1 MRLQRSTVNTVDK
14 DIHEVNKF
22 IETVYMKNDTTKTET
37 VKETPEETEKSGNV
51 GKKPVCGIIMPIS
64 QIDNCSMDHW
74 TEVKTIISEA
84 VCDAGYTPNL
94 VSNADDIGIIQKRI
108 IQNLYDNDI
117 VVCDVSGKNPNV
129 MFELGM
135 RLAFD
140 KPAIIVIDDKTDYSF
155 DTSPIEHLSY
165 PRDLRY
171 YDIIRF
177 KDQLKTKIIA
187 TVNKAKEDST
197 YTTFLKNFGE
207 FEVAHVEKKQ
217 GTMDDV
223 ILSKIDELSNRF
235 FRLERQM
242 DMMDI
247 LGDIRKNER
256 LYDLVR
262 IEIDDFC
269 DKAHVSFK
277 ELKKEPELW
286 ADRML
291 PIIEDNG
298 ELRKLCGS
306 RSELRRQI
314 LKVLNNSIG

>member
-1 MRLQRSTVNTVDK
+1 MADTLFLLAKFAAANLNLETIINTL
-14 DIHEVNKF
+14 N
-22 IETVYMKNDTTKTET
+22 MKNESQKTEI
-37 VKETPEETEKSGNV
+37 VKETPEENDLSVKVSEKL
-51 GKKPVCGIIMPIS
+51 VCGIIMPIS
-64 QIDNCSMDHW
+64 QIDNCSMEHW
-74 TEVKTIISEA
+74 NEVKKIISEA
-84 VCDAGYTPNL
+84 ICDAGYTPNL

-108 IQNLYDNDI
+108 IQNIYDNDI

-171 YDIIRF
+171 YDILRF
-177 KDQLKTKIIA
+177 KEQLKTKILA
-187 TVNKAKEDST
+187 TVTKAKEDPN

-217 GTMDDV
+217 GTLNDV
-223 ILSKIDELSNRF
+223 ILSKMDDLTRQIIG
-235 FRLERQM
+235 LERRIEM
-242 DMMDI
+242 VDIGDLRRNEKIEDI
-247 LGDIRKNER
+247 LRR
-256 LYDLVR
+256 
-262 IEIDDFC
+262 EIVDFC
-269 DKAHVSFK
+269 SQVNVSLK
-277 ELKKEPELW
+277 ETKREPELW

-291 PIIEDNG
+291 PIIEDNS
-298 ELRKLCGS
+298 ELRMLCGS

-314 LKVLNNSIG
+314 MKLLTE